1 MKKNDILRYCAG
13 GVFLLQVLIILLRA
27 LIWIF
32 RYGNWGILISS
43 LITCVPYGLIGV
55 SFFVKKP
62 VMATVVGAARVIVSA
77 IGFLICLVDGEFSGA
92 ISTGQYWIVIRTILG
107 FAQAIIFLVLTITRK
122 KQLGYAAAVIYGIGC
137 LGNILFLH
145 SSPTVGMILDVAG
158 YVLTGL
164 AYEHMPAKVRASTP
178 VRAYN
183 SAADIIQRLENLQN
197 LLEKGIITQEEFD
210 AKKHQLLEG

>member
-13 GVFLLQVLIILLRA
+13 GVFLLKALITLLWA

-32 RYGNWGILISS
+32 RYGNWSILTSS

-62 VMATVVGAARVIVSA
+62 VLATVVGAAQVIVCA
-77 IGFLICLVDGEFSGA
+77 IGFLICLVDGEFSWA
-92 ISTGQYWIVIRTILG
+92 ISTGQYWSVIDIILV
-107 FAQAIIFLVLTITRK
+107 FAEAIIFLVLTITRK
-122 KQLGYAAAVIYGIGC
+122 KQLGYAVAVICGIDY
-137 LGNILFLH
+137 LGDILLFH
-145 SSPTVGMILDVAG
+145 SSPTVGMILNVAG
-158 YVLTGL
+158 YVLAGL